1 MSNRLRRSLPL
12 VAGIVA
18 TLAISQTALGFVQ
31 TKATGTTG
39 AHSYSDTQS
48 KPGIICIYKD
58 LASGVSK
65 LKRIDVKPPDMKGVP
80 GAGTQWV
87 GWQYMV
93 QRQITGFSGPGPWKT
108 TYTSSIFKTQTDSSH
123 RANFGS
129 DSVSVS
135 VPYAYGADASAT
147 YRVKS
152 KLTWYTNTSSTSLTG
167 SAAGRYEWYVAYVG
181 LDSIKHKGH
190 CNDYEA

>member
-1 MSNRLRRSLPL
+1 MAALS
-12 VAGIVA
+12 
-18 TLAISQTALGFVQ
+18 ISQSALGFAE
-31 TKATGTTG
+31 TKTTGTTG
-39 AHSYSDTQS
+39 AHSYSDTKA
-48 KPGIICIYKD
+48 KPGIICTYKD

-65 LKRIDVKPPDMKGVP
+65 LKRIDVKPPDMYGAA

-87 GWQYMV
+87 GWQYTV

-108 TYTSSIFKTQTDSSH
+108 TFTSEIFKTQTDGNLNH
-123 RANFGS
+123 RAAFGG

-152 KLTWYTNTSSTSLTG
+152 KLFWYTKTSKTTITG
-167 SAAGRYEWYVAYVG
+167 TAAGRYEWYVAYIN
-181 LDSIKHKGH
+181 LDSIKHKGF